1 MSKGKTVII
10 IAHRLATI
18 EAADQILVVDDG
30 RIANDGEIVIDIRKC
45 GMYNNHRCNMK
56 MKTNFILQK

>member
-1 MSKGKTVII
+1 VII

-30 RIANDGEIVIDIRKC
+30 RIVERGKHEELIGMGGKYAKFVHIRQQAE
-45 GMYNNHRCNMK
+45 NWQ
-56 MKTNFILQK
+56 IA

>member
-1 MSKGKTVII
+1 MII

-30 RIANDGEIVIDIRKC
+30 CIVERGRHEELVKLEGRYAGFVNIRRKAENWQIA
-45 GMYNNHRCNMK
+45 
-56 MKTNFILQK
+56 

>member
-1 MSKGKTVII
+1 MII

-30 RIANDGEIVIDIRKC
+30 RIAERGKHEELLSMGGKYAGFVKIRQQAE
-45 GMYNNHRCNMK
+45 NWQ
-56 MKTNFILQK
+56 IA